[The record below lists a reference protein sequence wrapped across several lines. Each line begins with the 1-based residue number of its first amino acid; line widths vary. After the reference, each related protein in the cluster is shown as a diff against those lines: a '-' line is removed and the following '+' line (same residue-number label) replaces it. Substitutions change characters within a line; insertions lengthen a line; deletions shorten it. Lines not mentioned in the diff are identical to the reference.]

1 MDVTVAND
9 AALFRAL
16 ALSKATD
23 WQRIA
28 LHPLPVE
35 D

>member
-1 MDVTVAND
+1 VTVANDD

-16 ALSKATD
+16 ALSKATG